1 MTKYISLQWH
11 LSEACNLR
19 CKHCYQENHV
29 PVQLPYKDLLKVL
42 NQYRKLLKETNCKGH
57 ISITGGEPLFC
68 PHLFK
73 LLEEFKKD
81 KDLYSF
87 AILTNGT
94 LLTDE
99 LAAKIASYNPWFVQV
114 SLEGGKKTNDY
125 VRGEGTYEKIG
136 NAIKLL
142 RKHGVWVSVSFTATK
157 LNYKELPDVVDYVES
172 MGGSAVWSDRY
183 IPLGDQRD
191 SDFTM
196 GLKETQEWLDIMFEK
211 RKKQYNE
218 GKHTIVSMMRALQF
232 TRATKEDPYEC
243 TAGWGLLTVME
254 NGDIVPCRRMP
265 IVLGNIKTD
274 DMTDLYYNHPIIQD
288 LKKRSIP
295 TGCLECKDT
304 NVCRGGLRCLTYAL
318 TGSYKIKDT
327 GCDR

>member
-142 RKHGVWVSVSFTATK
+142 RKYGVWVSVSFTATK

-232 TRATKEDPYEC
+232 TRAIKEDPYEC

-295 TGCLECKDT
+295 TGCLKCKDA

-327 GCDR
+327 GCNR